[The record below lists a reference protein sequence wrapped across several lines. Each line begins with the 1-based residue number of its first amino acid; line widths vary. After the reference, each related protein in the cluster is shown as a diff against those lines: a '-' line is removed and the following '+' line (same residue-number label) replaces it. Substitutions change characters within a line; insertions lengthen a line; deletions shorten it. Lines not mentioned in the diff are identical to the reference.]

1 MGCLTRRVLIG
12 GVKGAVSLD
21 SESCICMEGFGRWA
35 LLLGAAAC
43 WAVLGLLAVG
53 CSGVVHT
60 AQVRRYC
67 VHPFLRAHR
76 VCMEWK

>member
-1 MGCLTRRVLIG
+1 M
-12 GVKGAVSLD
+12 
-21 SESCICMEGFGRWA
+21 
-35 LLLGAAAC
+35 GAATC

-67 VHPFLRAHR
+67 VHPFLRARR